1 MSNSVALLS
10 TSDIRALHIAEQ
22 ISDRSFSCKVQS
34 AKILSKILKVFSSLV
49 HHHFT
54 VRAPGEK
61 VLRPSVVEDVCK
73 KRYVKIIIT
82 VELSRSFESAEA
94 IMEMSRWYL
103 DTPQR
108 YFSKLQVSSIS

>member
-1 MSNSVALLS
+1 MSNSVALVS
-10 TSDIRALHIAEQ
+10 TSDIRALHIAVP
-22 ISDRSFSCKVQS
+22 ISARSFSCKVQS
-34 AKILSKILKVFSSLV
+34 AKILAKILKVFSSLV
-49 HHHFT
+49 HQHFT

-94 IMEMSRWYL
+94 IMEMSR
-103 DTPQR
+103 
-108 YFSKLQVSSIS
+108 